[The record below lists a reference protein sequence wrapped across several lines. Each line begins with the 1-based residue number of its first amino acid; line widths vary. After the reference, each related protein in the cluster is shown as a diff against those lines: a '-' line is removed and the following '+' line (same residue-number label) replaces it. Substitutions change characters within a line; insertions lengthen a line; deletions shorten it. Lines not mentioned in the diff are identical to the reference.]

1 MKRSSAALDIAVRL
15 ACMLFVMLM
24 IPFLILAMIGFTLAD
39 YSARIF
45 RKTAS
50 KR

>member
-1 MKRSSAALDIAVRL
+1 MNRSRTALDIAVRI

-39 YSARIF
+39 YAARHF
-45 RKTAS
+45 PP
-50 KR
+50 KRRG